1 MLVPGTYSIVVVLA
15 AFLLHGTAFT
25 VVVVTG
31 ATVRSLTVWPV
42 KSLGGPLALDAVAAD
57 ETGLSGDRRRAVV
70 DPEETPLSARQ
81 APRLLRWT
89 AEPDGVRDPEGTLH
103 GWAED
108 GLDATLSD
116 DLGRDV
122 RLVQAPAGAA
132 DLEGSVLVTTVA
144 SHADVEAALGPVDL
158 RRLRTNLHLD
168 LDEDAYAEAG
178 WEGRAMTVGDV
189 VLQLL
194 HPCLRCV
201 ITTYEPGG
209 TVRDKRLLRWF
220 AQERAGVFG
229 INARVTT
236 PGVLRVGDPVRVV

>member
-1 MLVPGTYSIVVVLA
+1 MAG
-15 AFLLHGTAFT
+15 G
-25 VVVVTG
+25 
-31 ATVRSLTVWPV
+31 TVRALTVWPV
-42 KSLGGPLALDAVAAD
+42 KSLGGPLALDAVPAD

-70 DPEETPLSARQ
+70 DPEGTPLSARQ

-89 AEPDGVRDPEGTLH
+89 AERDGVRDPDGTFH

-108 GLDATLSD
+108 GLDAALSD

-132 DLEGSVLVTTVA
+132 DLECSVLVTTVA

-158 RRLRTNLHLD
+158 RRLRTNLHLE
-168 LDEDAYAEAG
+168 LDADAYAEAG
-178 WEGRAMTVGDV
+178 WEVRELVVGDV

-194 HPCLRCV
+194 HPCQRCV

-209 TVRDKRLLRWF
+209 TVRDKRLLRWL
-220 AQERAGVFG
+220 AQEHAGVFG
-229 INARVTT
+229 INARVRS